1 MMAESAFKAKLVA
14 VTALAFLF
22 GSGVAVG
29 LAWDQT
35 ASASTPTET
44 RRGERSERERTRH
57 PMTIDR
63 VGLSAVQKATV
74 DSLYFFYGQRL
85 SNLTT
90 DFRPRFLDVM
100 SDFRADLR
108 QILTEDQRVI
118 YDSLVLERETSHTS
132 RRRNNQDR

>member
-14 VTALAFLF
+14 ATALVFLF
-22 GSGVAVG
+22 GSGVVVG

-44 RRGERSERERTRH
+44 RSEERSERERTRR

-63 VGLSAVQKATV
+63 VDLSPVQKATV

-85 SNLTT
+85 SDLNT
-90 DFRPRFLDVM
+90 DFRPRYRAVM
-100 SDFRADLR
+100 SDFRVELR
-108 QILTEDQRVI
+108 QVLTDEQRVT
-118 YDSLVLERETSHTS
+118 YDALVVEHEAGHTS
-132 RRRNNQDR
+132 RRRNNQNR